1 MDQGTIIP
9 WQELSSEALSGL
21 VEEFVSREGTEY
33 GEEEV
38 SLADKVREVIAQLE
52 AGTVVAVF
60 DIAGGSASI
69 GPVNNLPRPGPN
81 LRGIPRRRS
90 EVSNR

>member
-1 MDQGTIIP
+1 MDRGTIIP
-9 WQELSSEALSGL
+9 WQELSPEALSGL

-33 GEEEV
+33 GEEEA

-60 DIAGGSASI
+60 DIEGGSASVV
-69 GPVNNLPRPGPN
+69 PVNDLPRP
-81 LRGIPRRRS
+81 
-90 EVSNR
+90 

>member
-1 MDQGTIIP
+1 MDRGTIIP
-9 WQELSSEALSGL
+9 WQELSPEALSGL

-60 DIAGGSASI
+60 DIEVGSASVV
-69 GPVNNLPRPGPN
+69 PVNDLPRP
-81 LRGIPRRRS
+81 
-90 EVSNR
+90 

>member
-1 MDQGTIIP
+1 MDRGTIIP
-9 WQELSSEALSGL
+9 WQELSPEALSGL

-33 GEEEV
+33 GEGEV

-60 DIAGGSASI
+60 DIERGSTSVV
-69 GPVNNLPRPGPN
+69 PVNDLPRP
-81 LRGIPRRRS
+81 
-90 EVSNR
+90 